1 MQQYLNLLKDIQDN
15 GVFTGDRTGTGTQ
28 SVFGRQLRF
37 DMKDGFPLLTTKKL
51 YTRAIIHELLWFI
64 SGSTN
69 TKYLTDNDVNI
80 WNEWAD
86 ENGDLGPV
94 YGAQW
99 RAWPKGESCTTC
111 YGSGKLNDA
120 EAGDIFYD
128 EWDCPD
134 CNGRGEF
141 VVDQLA
147 QVIEGIRTNP
157 NGRRHIISA
166 WNVPQI
172 QDMALPPCHCLMQ
185 FKVYGDKL
193 HLQLYQRSA
202 DVFLGVPFNV
212 ASYALLLGMVAQVTG
227 LKAGEF
233 IHTFGDVHIYNN
245 HQEQVTEQLTRK
257 PYMKPTL
264 LLNPDVK
271 EIDDFT
277 FDDIEIKGYTSWPSI
292 KGEVSV

>member
-1 MQQYLNLLKDIQDN
+1 MMQQYLNLLKDIQDN

-69 TKYLTDNDVNI
+69 TKYLTDNNVNI

-99 RAWPKGESCTTC
+99 RGYLGARERNDYLQGDMRNGKESRPYLEKT
-111 YGSGKLNDA
+111 
-120 EAGDIFYD
+120 
-128 EWDCPD
+128 
-134 CNGRGEF
+134 
-141 VVDQLA
+141 DQLA

-227 LKAGEF
+227 LKADEF

>member
-1 MQQYLNLLKDIQDN
+1 MHQYLNLLQDIMSN
-15 GVFTGDRTGTGTQ
+15 GYDTNDRTGTGTR

-37 DMKDGFPLLTTKKL
+37 NMKEGFPLVTTKKL

-64 SGSTN
+64 KGDTN
-69 TKYLTDNDVNI
+69 IKYLVDNDVNI

-86 ENGDLGPV
+86 KNGELGPV

-99 RAWPKGESCTTC
+99 RKYLGAKEVDYVGL
-111 YGSGKLNDA
+111 GKENV
-120 EAGDIFYD
+120 IPQ
-128 EWDCPD
+128 WD
-134 CNGRGEF
+134 
-141 VVDQLA
+141 DQLA

-157 NGRRHIISA
+157 TGRRHIISA

-172 QDMALPPCHCLMQ
+172 NDMALPPCHCLMQ
-185 FKVYGDKL
+185 FKVYGDTL

-202 DVFLGVPFNV
+202 DVFLGVPFNI

-233 IHTFGDVHIYNN
+233 VHTFGDVHIYNN
-245 HQEQVTEQLTRK
+245 HKEQVLTQLGRK
-257 PYMKPTL
+257 PYMLPTL
-264 LLNPDVK
+264 LLNPEVK

-277 FDDIEIKGYTSWPSI
+277 FDDIEIRGYNSWPSI
-292 KGEVSV
+292 KAEVSV